1 MLKKKTAALRTGAG
15 TESGTDIGAI
25 THKAQYDIIKRHISD
40 ATSKGARVVAGAE
53 FTEGEGRHF
62 VKPTILADVPMDCLL
77 MKEETFGPVLPIV
90 EFKNEREAVELAN
103 ASKFGLSASVWTADS
118 KHGLEIAGKLRAGAV
133 TVNDVIS
140 YYGISDGVVGGVKES
155 GTGRVH
161 GREGLLQMVSPKY
174 YEVERAPRV
183 KKLWWYRYDASLL
196 SFFETA
202 TDFLFFKNIFRK
214 VGSLFKLAS
223 KILRIRKS

>member
-90 EFKNEREAVELAN
+90 EFKNEREAVELVN

-161 GREGLLQMVSPKY
+161 GREGLLEMVSPKY

-183 KKLWWYRYDASLL
+183 KKLWWHRYDASLL

-214 VGSLFKLAS
+214 VGSLFKLAP